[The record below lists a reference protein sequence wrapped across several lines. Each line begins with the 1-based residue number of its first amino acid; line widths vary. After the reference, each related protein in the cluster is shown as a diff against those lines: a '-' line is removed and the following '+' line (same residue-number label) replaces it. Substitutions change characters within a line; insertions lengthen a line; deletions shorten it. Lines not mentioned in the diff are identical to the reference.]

1 MKKIKSLFII
11 TVAISLYGFNGWTT
25 VDSIG
30 KGFIPYSPAQEGIY
44 SYDDLAKN
52 WNTEYASTQSFCM
65 TTFMYYDSYS
75 SSEIPKYSFMME
87 PFTIPLYPQIE
98 VDGEVQKSVQI
109 NELADGKL
117 KVETDWDLFEQ
128 YVEVGNSDGWST
140 YIKEPTFK
148 IDVSAYDQSTKGGR
162 LEAITKAK
170 LAVISLHYNLAAYGR
185 LFRLTVEIT
194 GLPSDQSEF
203 KKEGF
208 TPIPAVTKFPYSG
221 PSPLAQ
227 AFYKELL
234 APYSC
239 EKTLEEVS
247 QFVD

>member
-1 MKKIKSLFII
+1 MKNIKSLFPI
-11 TVAISLYGFNGWTT
+11 VAIISFYSISGWST

-44 SYDDLAKN
+44 SYDDLAEN

-75 SSEIPKYSFMME
+75 SSEIPKYSFMMK
-87 PFTIPLYPQIE
+87 PFNIPLYPEME
-98 VDGEVQKSVQI
+98 VDGGVVSTVQI

-128 YVEVGNSDGWST
+128 YVEIGNSNGWST

-170 LAVISLHYNLAAYGR
+170 LAVISLHYNLGTYGN

-194 GLPSDQSEF
+194 GLPEDQSEF
-203 KKEGF
+203 SKEGF

-227 AFYKELL
+227 VFYKELL
-234 APYSC
+234 SPYSC

-247 QFVD
+247 KFVD